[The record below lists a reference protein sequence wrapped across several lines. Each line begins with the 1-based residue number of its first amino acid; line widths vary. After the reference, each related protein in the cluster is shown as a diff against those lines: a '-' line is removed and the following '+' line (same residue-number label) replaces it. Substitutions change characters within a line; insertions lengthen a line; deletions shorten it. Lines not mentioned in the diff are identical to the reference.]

1 MTRATVRDVRGL
13 CGAACGAETRDWE
26 GLCVVCGVRPNVG
39 AYARVSPYPN
49 HTDGAHAY
57 VPTPAHPAHPAQAR
71 RSAGFRRAGPCAGAN
86 HPAHPCSRAGAIP
99 PFSLSRK
106 KAGEGGKHGWR

>member
-13 CGAACGAETRDWE
+13 CGAACGAENRDRE

-39 AYARVSPYPN
+39 AYARAPRNMRSTESN
-49 HTDGAHAY
+49 
-57 VPTPAHPAHPAQAR
+57 PAHVPIPTHPARPAQAR
-71 RSAGFRRAGPCAGAN
+71 RSAAFRRAGGCAGSK

-106 KAGEGGKHGWR
+106 KEGEGGKHGWR